1 MLVRYLPGKLDERIP
16 VPVQKKIVVHQREG
30 EGAGSLIFE
39 TADGKRQAVELGRC
53 VPLMSGEKRIATW
66 LKMGGLFLLLM
77 AFCAG
82 VCGVALKIHGGG
94 MAGLG
99 VMAMIQLVV
108 SLALVGYVSWV
119 FKTTVERY
127 LYGGLSFDRGDIYF
141 QSDDERAMFSD
152 ILTKERRN

>member
-16 VPVQKKIVVHQREG
+16 LPVQRKIVLHQREG

-39 TADGKRQAVELGRC
+39 TADGKRQEVELGRC
-53 VPLMSGEKRIATW
+53 APLMSGEKRIAAW

-82 VCGVALKIHGGG
+82 GCNIALKIHGVGI
-94 MAGLG
+94 AGLS
-99 VMAMIQLVV
+99 VMAMVQLVV
-108 SLALVGYVSWV
+108 SFALVGYVSWV
-119 FKTTVERY
+119 FKVTVERY